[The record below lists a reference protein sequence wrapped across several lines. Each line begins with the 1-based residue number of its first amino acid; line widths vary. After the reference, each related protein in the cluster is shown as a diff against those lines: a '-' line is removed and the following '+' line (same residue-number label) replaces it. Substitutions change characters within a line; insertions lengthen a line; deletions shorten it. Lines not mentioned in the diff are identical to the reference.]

1 VLVDLLGI
9 PFHHQPDRLY
19 AQVLDS
25 LGGRLACLGME
36 SAAELARAQMRG
48 LRGAD

>member
-25 LGGRLACLGME
+25 LGGAIGLSRHG
-36 SAAELARAQMRG
+36 SAAELAAGSDARPPRS
-48 LRGAD
+48 